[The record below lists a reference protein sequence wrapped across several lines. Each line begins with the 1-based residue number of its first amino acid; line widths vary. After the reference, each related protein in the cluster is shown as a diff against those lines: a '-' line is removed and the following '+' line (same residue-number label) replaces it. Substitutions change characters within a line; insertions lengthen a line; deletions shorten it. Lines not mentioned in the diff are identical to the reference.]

1 MNLPKFD
8 YHPLKWELKKL
19 KIRLWQLSKIL
30 GVSSSKIS
38 NSLNGVIPF
47 EIELKNNIQ
56 KIADHTREE
65 MIKKEINLI
74 DKFLSNS

>member
-1 MNLPKFD
+1 MSLPKYT

-38 NSLNGVIPF
+38 NALNGVIPF
-47 EIELKNNIQ
+47 EVELRDNIQ
-56 KIADHTREE
+56 KIVDHTREE
-65 MIKKEINLI
+65 MEKRDINLI
-74 DKFLSNS
+74 DKFLSS